1 MKKIYQIIMLCAMS
15 IAIASCGN
23 STPSGNESKVD
34 YKGDYRTAV
43 QNGDYEAAHKIIKQ
57 LRMDFEEERAE
68 QFAKGEEFGEDE
80 RMSVE
85 YKAQTYFE
93 AIKDVYCS
101 EVMYLMSDNNP
112 EVDTKIIF
120 LLNEMPNLGI
130 KYEEGKKLYFM
141 GYPEAQKECLNYFL
155 YSESVR
161 CNNTVCDK
169 ILSIAIA
176 MKNDKMA
183 KLALSQFKDECMTVL
198 NTWGTDCVRYNSN
211 TKDEAQRKYHEA
223 VQNGVFD

>member
-1 MKKIYQIIMLCAMS
+1 MKKIYQIIILCAMS

-23 STPSGNESKVD
+23 STPSWNN

-57 LRMDFEEERAE
+57 LGMDFEEERAE
-68 QFAKGEEFGEDE
+68 QLAKGKEFLEDE

-85 YKAQTYFE
+85 SKAQTYFE
-93 AIKDVYCS
+93 AIKDIYCS
-101 EVMYLMSDNNP
+101 EVMYLMSDNNS

-120 LLNEMPNLGI
+120 ILNELPNLGI
-130 KYEEGKKLYFM
+130 KYQEGKELYFID
-141 GYPEAQKECLNYFL
+141 GNAESQRECLNYFL

-183 KLALSQFKDECMTVL
+183 KLALSQFKDECMT
-198 NTWGTDCVRYNSN
+198 DEESCVRYNSN

>member
-1 MKKIYQIIMLCAMS
+1 MKKIYQIMILCTMTVAL
-15 IAIASCGN
+15 ASCG
-23 STPSGNESKVD
+23 SGGSGKAD
-34 YKGDYRTAV
+34 YKSAIGI
-43 QNGDYEAAHKIIKQ
+43 NDYEAAHKIIKQ
-57 LRMDFEEERAE
+57 LGMDFEEERAE
-68 QFAKGEEFGEDE
+68 HLAKGEEFGADE

-85 YKAQTYFE
+85 SKAQTYFE
-93 AIKDVYCS
+93 AIKDIYCS
-101 EVMYLMSDNNP
+101 EVMYLMSDNNS

-120 LLNEMPNLGI
+120 ILNELPNLGI
-130 KYEEGKKLYFM
+130 KYQEGKKLYFIS
-141 GYPEAQKECLNYFL
+141 GNAESQKECLNYFL

-183 KLALSQFKDECMTVL
+183 KLALSQFKDECMT
-198 NTWGTDCVRYNSN
+198 DEESCVRYNSN

>member
-1 MKKIYQIIMLCAMS
+1 MS

-23 STPSGNESKVD
+23 SNPFGS
-34 YKGDYRTAV
+34 KGDYRTAV

-57 LRMDFEEERAE
+57 LGMDFEEERAE
-68 QFAKGEEFGEDE
+68 QLAKGEDFGTDE

-85 YKAQTYFE
+85 SKAQTYFE

-101 EVMYLMSDNNP
+101 EVMYLMSDNNS
-112 EVDTKIIF
+112 EVDTKITF
-120 LLNEMPNLGI
+120 LLNELPNLGI
-130 KYEEGKKLYFM
+130 KYPEGKELFFY
-141 GYPEAQKECLNYFL
+141 EENEESQKECLNYFL

-161 CNNTVCDK
+161 CNNIVCDK

-183 KLALSQFKDECMTVL
+183 KLALSQFKDECQTYFASGKRV
-198 NTWGTDCVRYNSN
+198 GYYSN
-211 TKDEAQRKYHEA
+211 AKDEAQRKYHEA
-223 VQNGVFD
+223 VQNGVSD

>member
-1 MKKIYQIIMLCAMS
+1 MILCTMTVAL
-15 IAIASCGN
+15 ASCG
-23 STPSGNESKVD
+23 SGSSGKAD
-34 YKGDYRTAV
+34 YKSAIGI
-43 QNGDYEAAHKIIKQ
+43 NDYEAAHKIIKQ
-57 LRMDFEEERAE
+57 LGMDFEEERAE
-68 QFAKGEEFGEDE
+68 QLAKGEEFGADE

-85 YKAQTYFE
+85 SKAQTYFD

-101 EVMYLMSDNNP
+101 EVMYLMSDNNS

-120 LLNEMPNLGI
+120 ILNELPNLGI
-130 KYEEGKKLYFM
+130 KYEEGKPLHFS
-141 GYPEAQKECLNYFL
+141 GNEECQKECLNYFL

-161 CNNTVCDK
+161 CNNIVCDK

-183 KLALSQFKDECMTVL
+183 KLALSQFKDECMTVKGL
-198 NTWGTDCVRYNSN
+198 NPGDWVQYNSN

>member
-1 MKKIYQIIMLCAMS
+1 MKKIFLIIILCA
-15 IAIASCGN
+15 IGFAIASCGN
-23 STPSGNESKVD
+23 SNPFGS
-34 YKGDYRTAV
+34 KGDYRTAV

-57 LRMDFEEERAE
+57 LRTDFEEERAE
-68 QFAKGEEFGEDE
+68 QLAKGGDFGADE

-85 YKAQTYFE
+85 SKAQTYFE

-101 EVMYLMSDNNP
+101 EVMYLMSDNNS
-112 EVDTKIIF
+112 EVDTKITFI
-120 LLNEMPNLGI
+120 LNEMPNLGI
-130 KYEEGKKLYFM
+130 KYEEGKELHFTM
-141 GYPEAQKECLNYFL
+141 GGYSVEEHKACLNYFL

-183 KLALSQFKDECMTVL
+183 KLALSLFKDECMT
-198 NTWGTDCVRYNSN
+198 DEESCVRYNSN

>member
-1 MKKIYQIIMLCAMS
+1 MKKIFLIIILCA
-15 IAIASCGN
+15 IGFAIGFAIARICGD
-23 STPSGNESKVD
+23 GGLGKAD
-34 YKGDYRTAV
+34 YKSAIGK
-43 QNGDYEAAHKIIKQ
+43 NDYEAAHKIIKQ
-57 LRMDFEEERAE
+57 LGMDFEEERAE
-68 QFAKGEEFGEDE
+68 QLAKGIYFGGDE

-85 YKAQTYFE
+85 SKAQTYFE

-101 EVMYLMSDNNP
+101 EVMYLMSDNNS

-120 LLNEMPNLGI
+120 ILNELPNLGI
-130 KYEEGKKLYFM
+130 KYEEGKELYFDFG
-141 GYPEAQKECLNYFL
+141 GYSVEIQKACLNYFL

-161 CNNTVCDK
+161 CNNIVCDK
-169 ILSIAIA
+169 ILNIAIA

-183 KLALSQFKDECMTVL
+183 KLALSQFKDECMT
-198 NTWGTDCVRYNSN
+198 DEESCVRYNSN

>member
-1 MKKIYQIIMLCAMS
+1 MKKIYQIIILCTMTVAL
-15 IAIASCGN
+15 ASCGGGG
-23 STPSGNESKVD
+23 SGKAD
-34 YKGDYRTAV
+34 YKSAIGI
-43 QNGDYEAAHKIIKQ
+43 NDYEAAHKIIQQ
-57 LRMDFEEERAE
+57 LRMDFEEEKVE
-68 QFAKGEEFGEDE
+68 QFSGDFGTDE

-85 YKAQTYFE
+85 SKAQTYFD

-101 EVMYLMSDNNP
+101 EVMYLMSDNNS

-120 LLNEMPNLGI
+120 ILNEMPNLGI
-130 KYEEGKKLYFM
+130 KYVEGKPLHFS
-141 GYPEAQKECLNYFL
+141 GYEEYQKECLNYFL

-161 CNNTVCDK
+161 CNNIVCDK

-183 KLALSQFKDECMTVL
+183 KLALSQFKDECMTVK
-198 NTWGTDCVRYNSN
+198 GTSDGWSCDCVQYNSY

>member
-1 MKKIYQIIMLCAMS
+1 MKKIYQIIILCTMTVAL
-15 IAIASCGN
+15 ASCG
-23 STPSGNESKVD
+23 SGGLGKAD
-34 YKGDYRTAV
+34 YKSAIGI
-43 QNGDYEAAHKIIKQ
+43 NDYEAAHKIIKQ
-57 LRMDFEEERAE
+57 LGMDYEEERAE
-68 QFAKGEEFGEDE
+68 QLAKGEEFGADE

-85 YKAQTYFE
+85 SKAQTYFD

-101 EVMYLMSDNNP
+101 EVMYLMSDNNS

-120 LLNEMPNLGI
+120 ILNEMPNLGI
-130 KYEEGKKLYFM
+130 KYEEDKPLNFSGNEEY
-141 GYPEAQKECLNYFL
+141 QKECLNYFL

-161 CNNTVCDK
+161 CNNIVCDK

-183 KLALSQFKDECMTVL
+183 KLALSQFKDECMTVK
-198 NTWGTDCVRYNSN
+198 GTSDGWSRDCVQYNSD

>member
-1 MKKIYQIIMLCAMS
+1 MKKIYQIMILCTMTVAL
-15 IAIASCGN
+15 ASCG
-23 STPSGNESKVD
+23 SGGSGKAD
-34 YKGDYRTAV
+34 YKSAIGI
-43 QNGDYEAAHKIIKQ
+43 NDYEAAHKIIKQ
-57 LRMDFEEERAE
+57 LGMDFEEERAE
-68 QFAKGEEFGEDE
+68 QLAKGEEFGADE

-85 YKAQTYFE
+85 SKAQTYFE
-93 AIKDVYCS
+93 AIKDIYCS
-101 EVMYLMSDNNP
+101 EVMYLMSDNNS

-120 LLNEMPNLGI
+120 ILNELPNLGI
-130 KYEEGKKLYFM
+130 KYQEGKKLYFIS
-141 GYPEAQKECLNYFL
+141 GNAESQKECLNYFL

-183 KLALSQFKDECMTVL
+183 KLALSQFKDECMT
-198 NTWGTDCVRYNSN
+198 DEESCVRYNSN

>member
-1 MKKIYQIIMLCAMS
+1 MKKIFLIIILCA
-15 IAIASCGN
+15 IGFAIGFAIARICGDGG
-23 STPSGNESKVD
+23 SGKAD
-34 YKGDYRTAV
+34 YKSAIGI
-43 QNGDYEAAHKIIKQ
+43 NDYEAAHKIIKQ
-57 LRMDFEEERAE
+57 LGTDFEEERAE
-68 QFAKGEEFGEDE
+68 QLAKGGDFGRDE

-85 YKAQTYFE
+85 SKAQTYFE

-101 EVMYLMSDNNP
+101 EVMYLMSDNNS
-112 EVDTKIIF
+112 EVDTKITFI
-120 LLNEMPNLGI
+120 LNEMPNLGI
-130 KYEEGKKLYFM
+130 KYQEGKKLRFSF
-141 GYPEAQKECLNYFL
+141 GDVDDQKECLNYFL

-161 CNNTVCDK
+161 CNNIVCDK

-183 KLALSQFKDECMTVL
+183 KLALSQFKDECMTDEYVY
-198 NTWGTDCVRYNSN
+198 VRYNSN

>member
-23 STPSGNESKVD
+23 SNPFGS
-34 YKGDYRTAV
+34 KGDYRTAV

-57 LRMDFEEERAE
+57 LGMDFEEERAE
-68 QFAKGEEFGEDE
+68 QLAKGGDFGTDE

-85 YKAQTYFE
+85 SKAQTYFE

-101 EVMYLMSDNNP
+101 EVMYLMSDNNS

-120 LLNEMPNLGI
+120 ILNELPNLGI
-130 KYEEGKKLYFM
+130 KYQEGKELHFR
-141 GYPEAQKECLNYFL
+141 GYAEYQKECLNYFL

-183 KLALSQFKDECMTVL
+183 KLALSQFKDECMTDEYVY
-198 NTWGTDCVRYNSN
+198 VRYNSN

>member
-1 MKKIYQIIMLCAMS
+1 MILCTMTVAL
-15 IAIASCGN
+15 ASCG
-23 STPSGNESKVD
+23 SGGSGKAD
-34 YKGDYRTAV
+34 YKSAIGI
-43 QNGDYEAAHKIIKQ
+43 NDYEAAHKIIKQ
-57 LRMDFEEERAE
+57 LGMDFEEERAE
-68 QFAKGEEFGEDE
+68 QLAKGEEFGADE

-85 YKAQTYFE
+85 SKAQTYFE
-93 AIKDVYCS
+93 AIKDIYCS
-101 EVMYLMSDNNP
+101 EVMYLMSDNNS

-120 LLNEMPNLGI
+120 ILNELPNLGI
-130 KYEEGKKLYFM
+130 KYQEGKKLYFIS
-141 GYPEAQKECLNYFL
+141 GNAESQKECLNYFL

-183 KLALSQFKDECMTVL
+183 KLALSQFKDECMT
-198 NTWGTDCVRYNSN
+198 DEESCVRYNSN

>member
-1 MKKIYQIIMLCAMS
+1 MKKIYQIIILCTMTVAL
-15 IAIASCGN
+15 ASCG
-23 STPSGNESKVD
+23 SGSSGKAD
-34 YKGDYRTAV
+34 YKSAIGI
-43 QNGDYEAAHKIIKQ
+43 NDYEAAHKIIKQ
-57 LRMDFEEERAE
+57 LGMDFEEERAE
-68 QFAKGEEFGEDE
+68 QLAKGEEFMVDE

-85 YKAQTYFE
+85 SKAQTYFE

-101 EVMYLMSDNNP
+101 EVMYLMSDNNS

-120 LLNEMPNLGI
+120 ILNEMPNLGI
-130 KYEEGKKLYFM
+130 KYEEGKELHFM
-141 GYPEAQKECLNYFL
+141 GYEEYQKECLNYFL

-183 KLALSQFKDECMTVL
+183 KLALSQFKDECMTVHEECY
-198 NTWGTDCVRYNSN
+198 TDIVRYNSN

>member
-1 MKKIYQIIMLCAMS
+1 MKKIYQIIMLCAMG
-15 IAIASCGN
+15 IALASCGG
-23 STPSGNESKVD
+23 SSSKAD
-34 YKGDYRTAV
+34 YKSAIEI
-43 QNGDYEAAHKIIKQ
+43 NDYEAAHKIIKQ
-57 LRMDFEEERAE
+57 LGMDFEEERAE
-68 QFAKGEEFGEDE
+68 QLAKGEEFGADE

-85 YKAQTYFE
+85 SKAQTYFE
-93 AIKDVYCS
+93 AIKDIYCS
-101 EVMYLMSDNNP
+101 EVMYLMSDNNS

-120 LLNEMPNLGI
+120 ILNELPNLGI
-130 KYEEGKKLYFM
+130 KYQEGKELYFID
-141 GYPEAQKECLNYFL
+141 GNAESQRECLNYFL

-161 CNNTVCDK
+161 CNKTVCDK

-183 KLALSQFKDECMTVL
+183 KLALSQFKDECMT
-198 NTWGTDCVRYNSN
+198 DEESCVRYNSN

>member
-1 MKKIYQIIMLCAMS
+1 MTMAL
-15 IAIASCGN
+15 AICVFGGSGTA
-23 STPSGNESKVD
+23 GNESAIGINDYEANAD
-34 YKGDYRTAV
+34 YKSAIGI
-43 QNGDYEAAHKIIKQ
+43 NDYEAAHKIIKQ
-57 LRMDFEEERAE
+57 LGMDFEEERAE
-68 QFAKGEEFGEDE
+68 QLAKGGDFGTDE

-85 YKAQTYFE
+85 SKAQTYFE

-101 EVMYLMSDNNP
+101 EVMYLMSDNNS

-120 LLNEMPNLGI
+120 ILNELPNLGI
-130 KYEEGKKLYFM
+130 KYQEGKELHFG
-141 GYPEAQKECLNYFL
+141 GYEEYQKECLNYFL

-183 KLALSQFKDECMTVL
+183 KLALSQFKDECMTVK
-198 NTWGTDCVRYNSN
+198 GTSNGWSCDCVQYNSN

>member
-1 MKKIYQIIMLCAMS
+1 MS

-23 STPSGNESKVD
+23 STPSWNN

-57 LRMDFEEERAE
+57 LGMDFEEERAE
-68 QFAKGEEFGEDE
+68 QLAKGGDFGTDE

-85 YKAQTYFE
+85 SKAQTYFE

-120 LLNEMPNLGI
+120 ILNEMPNLGI

-141 GYPEAQKECLNYFL
+141 GYPEDQKECLNYFL

-183 KLALSQFKDECMTVL
+183 KLALSQFKDECME
-198 NTWGTDCVRYNSN
+198 DEEHCVRYYSN

>member
-1 MKKIYQIIMLCAMS
+1 MTVAL
-15 IAIASCGN
+15 ASCG
-23 STPSGNESKVD
+23 SGGSGKAD
-34 YKGDYRTAV
+34 YKSAIGI
-43 QNGDYEAAHKIIKQ
+43 NDYEAAHKIIKQ
-57 LRMDFEEERAE
+57 LGMDFEEERAE
-68 QFAKGEEFGEDE
+68 QLAKGEEFGADE

-85 YKAQTYFE
+85 SKAQTYFE
-93 AIKDVYCS
+93 AIKDIYCS
-101 EVMYLMSDNNP
+101 EVMYLMSDNNS

-120 LLNEMPNLGI
+120 ILNELPNLGI
-130 KYEEGKKLYFM
+130 KYQEGKKLYFIS
-141 GYPEAQKECLNYFL
+141 GNAESQKECLNYFL

-183 KLALSQFKDECMTVL
+183 KLALSQFKDECMT
-198 NTWGTDCVRYNSN
+198 DEESCVRYNSN

>member
-1 MKKIYQIIMLCAMS
+1 MKKIYQIIILCTMTVAL
-15 IAIASCGN
+15 ASCG
-23 STPSGNESKVD
+23 SGSSGKAD
-34 YKGDYRTAV
+34 YKSAIGI
-43 QNGDYEAAHKIIKQ
+43 NDYEAAHKIIKQ
-57 LRMDFEEERAE
+57 LGMDFEEERAE
-68 QFAKGEEFGEDE
+68 QLAKGEEFGEDE

-85 YKAQTYFE
+85 SKAQTYFE

-101 EVMYLMSDNNP
+101 EVMYLMSDNNS

-120 LLNEMPNLGI
+120 ILNEMPNLGI
-130 KYEEGKKLYFM
+130 KYVEGKPLNFSGNEEY
-141 GYPEAQKECLNYFL
+141 QKECLNYFL

-161 CNNTVCDK
+161 CNNIVCDK

-183 KLALSQFKDECMTVL
+183 KFALSQFKDECMMVSESSAL
-198 NTWGTDCVRYNSN
+198 RIRYYSIA
-211 TKDEAQRKYHEA
+211 KDEAQRKYHEA

>member
-15 IAIASCGN
+15 IAIASCGGGG
-23 STPSGNESKVD
+23 SGKAD
-34 YKGDYRTAV
+34 YKSAIGI
-43 QNGDYEAAHKIIKQ
+43 NDYEAAHKIIKQ
-57 LRMDFEEERAE
+57 LGMDFEEERAE
-68 QFAKGEEFGEDE
+68 QLAKGRDFRTDE

-85 YKAQTYFE
+85 SKAQTYFE
-93 AIKDVYCS
+93 AIKDIYCS
-101 EVMYLMSDNNP
+101 EVMYLMSDNNS

-120 LLNEMPNLGI
+120 ILNEMPNLGI
-130 KYEEGKKLYFM
+130 KYEEGKALHFS
-141 GYPEAQKECLNYFL
+141 GYPEYQKECLNYFL

-161 CNNTVCDK
+161 CNNIVCDK

-183 KLALSQFKDECMTVL
+183 KLALSQFKDECMTVKEL
-198 NTWGTDCVRYNSN
+198 YSDNCVQYNSN

>member
-1 MKKIYQIIMLCAMS
+1 MKKIYQIMILCTMTVAL
-15 IAIASCGN
+15 ASCG
-23 STPSGNESKVD
+23 SGSSGKAD
-34 YKGDYRTAV
+34 YKSAIGI
-43 QNGDYEAAHKIIKQ
+43 NDYEAAHKIIKQ
-57 LRMDFEEERAE
+57 LGMDFEEERAE
-68 QFAKGEEFGEDE
+68 QLAKGEEFGADE

-85 YKAQTYFE
+85 SKAQTYFD

-101 EVMYLMSDNNP
+101 EVMYLMSDNNS

-120 LLNEMPNLGI
+120 ILNEMPNLGI
-130 KYEEGKKLYFM
+130 KYVEGKPLHFSGNEEY
-141 GYPEAQKECLNYFL
+141 QKECLNYFL

-161 CNNTVCDK
+161 CNNIVCDK

-183 KLALSQFKDECMTVL
+183 KLALSQFKDECMTVQ

>member
-1 MKKIYQIIMLCAMS
+1 MTVAL
-15 IAIASCGN
+15 ASCG
-23 STPSGNESKVD
+23 SGGSGKAD
-34 YKGDYRTAV
+34 YKSAIGI
-43 QNGDYEAAHKIIKQ
+43 NDYEAAHKIIKQ
-57 LRMDFEEERAE
+57 LGMDFEEERAE
-68 QFAKGEEFGEDE
+68 QLAKGEEFGADE

-85 YKAQTYFE
+85 SKAQTYFE
-93 AIKDVYCS
+93 AIKDIYCS
-101 EVMYLMSDNNP
+101 EVMYLMSDNNS

-120 LLNEMPNLGI
+120 ILNELPNLGI
-130 KYEEGKKLYFM
+130 KYQEGKKLYFIS
-141 GYPEAQKECLNYFL
+141 GNAESQKECLNYFL

-183 KLALSQFKDECMTVL
+183 KLALSQFKDECMT
-198 NTWGTDCVRYNSN
+198 DEESCVRYNSN
-211 TKDEAQRKYHEA
+211 TKDEAQIKYHEA

>member
-1 MKKIYQIIMLCAMS
+1 MKKIYQIIILCTMTVAL
-15 IAIASCGN
+15 ASCG
-23 STPSGNESKVD
+23 SGSSGKAD
-34 YKGDYRTAV
+34 YKSAIGI
-43 QNGDYEAAHKIIKQ
+43 NDYEAAHKIIKQ
-57 LRMDFEEERAE
+57 LGMDFEEERAE
-68 QFAKGEEFGEDE
+68 QLAKGEEFGADE

-85 YKAQTYFE
+85 SKAQTYFE

-101 EVMYLMSDNNP
+101 EVMYLMSDNNS
-112 EVDTKIIF
+112 EVDTKITFI
-120 LLNEMPNLGI
+120 LNELPNLGI
-130 KYEEGKKLYFM
+130 KYQEGKELDFY
-141 GYPEAQKECLNYFL
+141 GSIEYQKECLNYFL

-183 KLALSQFKDECMTVL
+183 KLALSQFKDECMT
-198 NTWGTDCVRYNSN
+198 DEESCVRYNSN

>member
-1 MKKIYQIIMLCAMS
+1 MKKIYQIMILCTMTVAL
-15 IAIASCGN
+15 ASCG
-23 STPSGNESKVD
+23 SGSSGKAD
-34 YKGDYRTAV
+34 YKSAIGI
-43 QNGDYEAAHKIIKQ
+43 NDYEAAHKIIKQ
-57 LRMDFEEERAE
+57 LGMDFEEERAE
-68 QFAKGEEFGEDE
+68 QLAKGEEFGADE

-85 YKAQTYFE
+85 SKAQTYFD

-101 EVMYLMSDNNP
+101 EVMYLMSDNNS

-120 LLNEMPNLGI
+120 ILNEMPNLGI
-130 KYEEGKKLYFM
+130 KYVEGKPLNFSGNEEY
-141 GYPEAQKECLNYFL
+141 QKECLNYFL

-161 CNNTVCDK
+161 CNNIVCDK

-183 KLALSQFKDECMTVL
+183 KLALSQFKDECMTVK
-198 NTWGTDCVRYNSN
+198 GTSDGWSRDCVQYNSD
-211 TKDEAQRKYHEA
+211 TKDEGQRKYHEA

>member
-1 MKKIYQIIMLCAMS
+1 MKKIYQIIILCAMS

-23 STPSGNESKVD
+23 STPSWNN

-68 QFAKGEEFGEDE
+68 QLAKGEEFEADE

-101 EVMYLMSDNNP
+101 EVMYLMSDNNS

-141 GYPEAQKECLNYFL
+141 GYPEPQKECLNYFL

-183 KLALSQFKDECMTVL
+183 KLALSQFKDECMTVQ

>member
-23 STPSGNESKVD
+23 SNPFGS
-34 YKGDYRTAV
+34 KGDYRTAV

-57 LRMDFEEERAE
+57 LGMDFEEERAE
-68 QFAKGEEFGEDE
+68 QLAKGEEFGEDE

-85 YKAQTYFE
+85 SKAQTYFE
-93 AIKDVYCS
+93 AIKEVYCS
-101 EVMYLMSDNNP
+101 EVMYLMSDNNA
-112 EVDTKIIF
+112 EVDTKITF
-120 LLNEMPNLGI
+120 LLNELPNLGI
-130 KYEEGKKLYFM
+130 KYPEGREYRW
-141 GYPEAQKECLNYFL
+141 GVPQDQYLNYFL

-161 CNNTVCDK
+161 CNNIVCDK

-183 KLALSQFKDECMTVL
+183 KLALSQFKDECMTVKEGFE
-198 NTWGTDCVRYNSN
+198 NRVRYNSN

>member
-1 MKKIYQIIMLCAMS
+1 
-15 IAIASCGN
+15 
-23 STPSGNESKVD
+23 
-34 YKGDYRTAV
+34 
-43 QNGDYEAAHKIIKQ
+43 
-57 LRMDFEEERAE
+57 
-68 QFAKGEEFGEDE
+68 
-80 RMSVE
+80 MSVE
-85 YKAQTYFE
+85 SKAQTYFE
-93 AIKDVYCS
+93 AIKDIYCS
-101 EVMYLMSDNNP
+101 EVMYLMSDNNS

-120 LLNEMPNLGI
+120 ILNELPNLGI
-130 KYEEGKKLYFM
+130 KYQEGKKLYFIS
-141 GYPEAQKECLNYFL
+141 GNAESQKECLNYFL

-183 KLALSQFKDECMTVL
+183 KLALSQFKDECMT
-198 NTWGTDCVRYNSN
+198 DEESCVRYNSN

>member
-1 MKKIYQIIMLCAMS
+1 MKKIFLIIILCA
-15 IAIASCGN
+15 IGFAIGFAIARICGD
-23 STPSGNESKVD
+23 GGLGKAD
-34 YKGDYRTAV
+34 YKSAIGI
-43 QNGDYEAAHKIIKQ
+43 NDYEAAHKIIKQ
-57 LRMDFEEERAE
+57 LGTDFEEERAE
-68 QFAKGEEFGEDE
+68 QLAKGGDFGRDE

-85 YKAQTYFE
+85 SKAQTYFE

-101 EVMYLMSDNNP
+101 EVMYLMSDNNS

-120 LLNEMPNLGI
+120 ILNEMPNLGI
-130 KYEEGKKLYFM
+130 KYEEGKELHFS
-141 GYPEAQKECLNYFL
+141 GYAEYQKECLNYFL

-183 KLALSQFKDECMTVL
+183 KLALSQFKDECMTVQD
-198 NTWGTDCVRYNSN
+198 TWGYDCVRYNSN